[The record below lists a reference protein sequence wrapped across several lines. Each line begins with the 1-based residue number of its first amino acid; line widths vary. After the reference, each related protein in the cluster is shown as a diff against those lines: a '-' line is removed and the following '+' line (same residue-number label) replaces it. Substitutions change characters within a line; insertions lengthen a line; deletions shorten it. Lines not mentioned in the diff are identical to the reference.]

1 MKNIKYVL
9 SGAALIAVL
18 LLAEISSPVVAAVQ
32 ASGRLP
38 EQPTAQSTAQTPA
51 QTTDATTDFTLSN
64 QVKTIHRRV
73 DGNEVVAIQ
82 IYFRGGARSITEQ
95 NAGIEELL
103 LEVAGQGTRKYSKS
117 EINRELARMGT
128 VIDSAAGYDFS
139 VIAMR
144 CVRSNFDRSW
154 ALLTEMVLNPLFD
167 EKEVALA
174 KDQLLNGLRQQ
185 NDTPEPAVAILASKL
200 LYATHP
206 YRNSPSGTIE
216 SVGRLTAADMKAH
229 HARMLEGGRMLV
241 VAVGNIGLDEV
252 KKKVE
257 AGFGALP
264 KGSFRNEPVPAL
276 SHSSAPEF
284 QIVDKSVATN
294 YIRGTFAAPPLN
306 HPDYPAFSVTVNI
319 LQQILFQE
327 VRVKRNLSY
336 GAEVT
341 LLSNAANSAFIG
353 VTTPKPNETLRV
365 IFDQI
370 DFMQRQVLLA
380 EPLKSI
386 IGSFLTQY
394 YTKLETNDA
403 QAARLAEYELQGGDW
418 RRLMTWMEETGRVT
432 PEDIQRVSRA
442 YLKNFH
448 IAAIGNPSQFD
459 RDLYQSR

>member
-1 MKNIKYVL
+1 MQGV
-9 SGAALIAVL
+9 A
-18 LLAEISSPVVAAVQ
+18 LLALLVVSVTGQ
-32 ASGRLP
+32 G
-38 EQPTAQSTAQTPA
+38 TVDSTTE
-51 QTTDATTDFTLSN
+51 FTLPN
-64 QVKTIHRRV
+64 QLKTIHRRV

-82 IYFRGGARSITEQ
+82 IYFRGGARNITAQ

-103 LEVAGQGTRKYSKS
+103 LEVATQGTRQYSKS
-117 EINRELARMGT
+117 AINRELARMGT
-128 VIDSAAGYDFS
+128 VVDSAAGYDFS

-154 ALLTEMVLNPLFD
+154 TLLMEMVLNPLFE

-174 KDQLLNGLRQQ
+174 KEQLLNGLRQQ
-185 NDTPEPAVAILASKL
+185 NDAPEPAVAILASRL
-200 LYATHP
+200 LYDGHP

-216 SVGRLTAADMKAH
+216 SVGQLTASDLKAH
-229 HARMLEGGRMLV
+229 HARMLEGARLMV
-241 VAVGNIGLDEV
+241 VAVGNVGLDEV
-252 KKKVE
+252 KKKIE
-257 AGFGALP
+257 AGFGKVP
-264 KGSFRNEPVPAL
+264 KGSFRNEPVPVL
-276 SHSSAPEF
+276 SHAAAPEF
-284 QIVDKSVATN
+284 EIVDKQVATN
-294 YIRGTFAAPPLN
+294 YIRGTFAAPAPS

-327 VRVKRNLSY
+327 VRVRRNLSY

-341 LLSNAANSAFIG
+341 LQSNAANSAFIS
-353 VTTPKPNETLRV
+353 VTTAKPNETLEV

-370 DFMQRQVLLA
+370 DFMQRQVLLE

-418 RRLMTWMEETGRVT
+418 RRLQTWMEETGRVK
-432 PEDIQRVSRA
+432 PEDIQRVART

-448 IAAIGNPSQFD
+448 FAAIGNPAQFD

>member
-1 MKNIKYVL
+1 VIKNRYGRVL
-9 SGAALIAVL
+9 QRVALLVL
-18 LLAEISSPVVAAVQ
+18 LAVTAWPVLGQGTVD
-32 ASGRLP
+32 
-38 EQPTAQSTAQTPA
+38 STTE
-51 QTTDATTDFTLSN
+51 FTLPN
-64 QVKTIHRRV
+64 QLKTIHRRV
-73 DGNEVVAIQ
+73 DGNEVVAVQ
-82 IYFRGGARSITEQ
+82 IYFRGGARNITEQ

-103 LEVAGQGTRKYSKS
+103 LDVATQGTRKYTKS
-117 EINRELARMGT
+117 QINRELARMGT
-128 VIDSAAGYDFS
+128 VVDSAAGYDFS

-154 ALLTEMVLNPLFD
+154 ALLMEMVLNPLFE

-174 KDQLLNGLRQQ
+174 KEQLLNGLRQQ
-185 NDTPEPAVAILASKL
+185 NDAPEPAVAILASRL
-200 LYATHP
+200 LYDGHP

-216 SVGRLTAADMKAH
+216 SVGRLTAADLKAH
-229 HARMLEGGRMLV
+229 HARMLEGARLMV
-241 VAVGNIGLDEV
+241 VAVGNVGLDEV

-257 AGFGALP
+257 AGFGAVA
-264 KGSFRNEPVPAL
+264 KGDFRNEPVPVLA
-276 SHSSAPEF
+276 HAAAPEF
-284 QIVDKSVATN
+284 QVVDRPVATN
-294 YIRGTFAAPPLN
+294 YIRGTFAAPSLS

-341 LLSNAANSAFIG
+341 LQSNAANSAFIS

-370 DFMQRQVLLA
+370 DFMQRQVLLE

-418 RRLMTWMEETGRVT
+418 RRLMAWMEETGKVT
-432 PEDIQRVSRA
+432 PEDIQRVSRT

-448 IAAIGNPSQFD
+448 FAAIGNPAQFN

>member
-1 MKNIKYVL
+1 MIMMK
-9 SGAALIAVL
+9 SALGRRLTL
-18 LLAEISSPVVAAVQ
+18 LLILLATAGAPLLAQGPGAVD
-32 ASGRLP
+32 
-38 EQPTAQSTAQTPA
+38 STAE
-51 QTTDATTDFTLSN
+51 FTLPN
-64 QVKTIHRRV
+64 QLKTIHRRV
-73 DGNEVVAIQ
+73 DGNEVVAVQ
-82 IYFRGGARSITEQ
+82 IYFRGGARNITEQ

-103 LEVAGQGTRKYSKS
+103 LDVATQGTRRYSKS

-128 VIDSAAGYDFS
+128 VVDSAAGYDFS

-154 ALLTEMVLNPLFD
+154 ALLTEMVLNPLF
-167 EKEVALA
+167 EEREVSLA
-174 KDQLLNGLRQQ
+174 KEQLLNGLRQQ
-185 NDTPEPAVAILASKL
+185 NDAPEPAVAILASRL
-200 LYATHP
+200 LYANHP

-216 SVGRLTAADMKAH
+216 SVGRLTAADLRAH
-229 HARMLEGGRMLV
+229 HAKMLEGGRLLV
-241 VAVGNIGLDEV
+241 VAVGNVALDEV
-252 KKKVE
+252 RKKVE
-257 AGFGALP
+257 TGFGAVP
-264 KGSFRNEPVPAL
+264 KGTFRNEPAPAL
-276 SHSSAPEF
+276 THAAAPEF
-284 QIVDKSVATN
+284 RLVDKPVATN
-294 YIRGTFAAPPLN
+294 YIRGTFAAPSLS

-341 LLSNAANSAFIG
+341 LLSNAANSAFIS

-365 IFDQI
+365 IYDQI
-370 DFMQRQVLLA
+370 DFLQRQVLLE
-380 EPLKSI
+380 EPLRSI

-418 RRLMTWMEETGRVT
+418 RRLMAWMEETGKVT

-448 IAAIGNPSQFD
+448 LAAIGNPAQFD